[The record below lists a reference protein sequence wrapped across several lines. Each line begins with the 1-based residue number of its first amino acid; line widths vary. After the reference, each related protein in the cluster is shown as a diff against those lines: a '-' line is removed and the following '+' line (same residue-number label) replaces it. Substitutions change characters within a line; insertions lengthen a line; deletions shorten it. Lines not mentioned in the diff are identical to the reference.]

1 MRRACLSVSGA
12 RRACERRAAAA
23 GWQVPRLSDHALLR
37 VRAGVRHCHPAD
49 VAQVPIAT
57 MSPLAPLKL
66 IVACLAAASA
76 AKKGPKVT
84 NKVVALLALRRRSM
98 HSHATGASL
107 TGLL

>member
-1 MRRACLSVSGA
+1 MCVAY
-12 RRACERRAAAA
+12 EIF
-23 GWQVPRLSDHALLR
+23 SDSSATATLLTWPQR
-37 VRAGVRHCHPAD
+37 KHPT
-49 VAQVPIAT
+49 T
-57 MSPLAPLKL
+57 MSPLKL

-84 NKVVALLALRRRSM
+84 NKVLALLALRRRSM

>member
-23 GWQVPRLSDHALLR
+23 GWQVPRLSDHALQ
-37 VRAGVRHCHPAD
+37 AGVRHCHPAD

-57 MSPLAPLKL
+57 MSPLSPLKL